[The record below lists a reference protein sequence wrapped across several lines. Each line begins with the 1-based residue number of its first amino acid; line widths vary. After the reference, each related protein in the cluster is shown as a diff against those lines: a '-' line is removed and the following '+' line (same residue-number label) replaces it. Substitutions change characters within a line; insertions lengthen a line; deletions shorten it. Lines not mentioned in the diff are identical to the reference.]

1 MQKQS
6 LTMSATD
13 LESKSPVTGGPE
25 DTRPDQGVL
34 REKNLEFTTEY
45 GGNGSGPSY
54 QEISGAPVEH
64 SSPLGYNVGWF
75 TIIFLNIG
83 QMIGTGVFSTR
94 ASILPLLSPLSEA
107 DVCIEME
114 KLTEHLQRTQRALS

>member
-1 MQKQS
+1 MEKQS
-6 LTMSATD
+6 LTMSGID
-13 LESKSPVTGGPE
+13 LERKSPVIAGGPE
-25 DTRPDQGVL
+25 PTRTDQGVL

-54 QEISGAPVEH
+54 QEISGAPVER

-94 ASILPLLSPLSEA
+94 ACFLAVTSALIRSG
-107 DVCIEME
+107 
-114 KLTEHLQRTQRALS
+114 HL